1 MPKTLSRLF
10 ISIALAT
17 AALTVSPIASAD
29 DVKMVGVITKIKLAG
44 DGKSAQAILKDGK
57 SGEAVTINITD
68 DLTLDKFKDKRIVE
82 GDEIRARWEK
92 DGKNTSKSF
101 KKTAG
106 C

>member
-44 DGKSAQAILKDGK
+44 DGKSA
-57 SGEAVTINITD
+57 SAVAT
-68 DLTLDKFKDKRIVE
+68 
-82 GDEIRARWEK
+82 
-92 DGKNTSKSF
+92 TSWR
-101 KKTAG
+101 
-106 C
+106 